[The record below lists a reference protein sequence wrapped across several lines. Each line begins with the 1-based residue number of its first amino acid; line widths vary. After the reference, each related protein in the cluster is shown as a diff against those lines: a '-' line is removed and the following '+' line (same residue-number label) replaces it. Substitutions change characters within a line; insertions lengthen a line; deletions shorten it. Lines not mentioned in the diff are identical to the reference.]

1 MKHLNAYS
9 TVCGEL
15 PKLCIQ
21 DKPLL
26 LVPMNEVIDLKDRLM
41 EIMSDKS
48 HTQYQ
53 NECYA
58 RFLLRKVGLFKD

>member
-9 TVCGEL
+9 TTCGEL
-15 PKLCIQ
+15 PKMCAQ
-21 DKPLL
+21 GKP
-26 LVPMNEVIDLKDRLM
+26 VVMIPMSEVLDLKDSLM
-41 EIMSDKS
+41 KILTDKN

-58 RFLLRKVGLFKD
+58 NFLLRQVGLNK

>member
-15 PKLCIQ
+15 PKMCAQ
-21 DKPLL
+21 GKPVVM
-26 LVPMNEVIDLKDRLM
+26 VPMSEVLELIDSLM
-41 EIMSDKS
+41 KILTDKT

-53 NECYA
+53 NECYSN
-58 RFLLRKVGLFKD
+58 FLLRQVGLNK